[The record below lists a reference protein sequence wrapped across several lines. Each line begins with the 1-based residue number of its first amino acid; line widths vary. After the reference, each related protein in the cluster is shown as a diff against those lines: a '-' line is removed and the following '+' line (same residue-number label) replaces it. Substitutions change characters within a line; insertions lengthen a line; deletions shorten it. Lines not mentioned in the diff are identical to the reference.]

1 MSQNILKTCN
11 NFLRANS
18 LNFIWMI
25 LLLNSISIWKTD
37 EIYFIIIRIIAL
49 IGGVI
54 ELLWCFRLLNIL
66 DRYSLTAEEMKVSK
80 ALKFL
85 YVIYLL
91 QLILFVIIIS
101 LGYKNFL
108 LGLPIIV
115 TFLIWCLILIFISVI
130 SNKRVKFIKK
140 KGISSW
146 KYI

>member
-37 EIYFIIIRIIAL
+37 EIYFIIIRIITL

>member
-37 EIYFIIIRIIAL
+37 EIYFIIICIIAL

-91 QLILFVIIIS
+91 QLIFFVIIIS

-115 TFLIWCLILIFISVI
+115 TFLIWCLIFIFISVI

-140 KGISSW
+140 KGISS
-146 KYI
+146 

>member
-37 EIYFIIIRIIAL
+37 EIYFIIIRIITL

-140 KGISSW
+140 KGISS
-146 KYI
+146 

>member
-91 QLILFVIIIS
+91 QLIFFVIIIS

-140 KGISSW
+140 KGISS
-146 KYI
+146 

>member
-91 QLILFVIIIS
+91 QLIFFVVIIS

-140 KGISSW
+140 KGISS
-146 KYI
+146 

>member
-140 KGISSW
+140 KGISS
-146 KYI
+146 

>member
-91 QLILFVIIIS
+91 QLILFVVIIS

-140 KGISSW
+140 KGISS
-146 KYI
+146 